1 MTTVGSDGR
10 LRVNVLREPTV
21 VFDGEPV
28 PMRSRLQRRLLLR
41 LACHRGAV
49 VSRNDLVAALWDSRP
64 PRTAYELLS
73 THATRLRSQLAPLIV
88 GADDNGFSP
97 IPRSEDGY
105 RLNLAVLGC
114 DLAELADRAEELRH
128 RPDRTARTRAAAA
141 LSLVGERSAGAG
153 PADEDEPAWLNA
165 AIQAGWDDVRTICE
179 AVVDGARPDAT
190 RPGELPDWSQLLPV
204 LTRLAEQSPYDEP
217 VIAWRIEA
225 LARTGRAAEAL
236 RLMEETRARLAD
248 ELGAAPSDRLA
259 TAFQVALDLSG
270 EDPVRRSPAAEPTR
284 HQASPPPITSPI
296 TPTGGPSVPSAGPRQ
311 LPLPPA
317 EFAGRE
323 AELDQLTGRLTGPA
337 DGPAVVMITGAPGV
351 GKSALAAAAANRIQH
366 AFPDG
371 QVYLDLTGLRE
382 DDVAAA
388 LVPAVAELGATADL
402 GLPVAEQPDRL
413 VDQAALLRS
422 LGADKRILWCFD
434 NVEPRQSLAALLPTA
449 RGAAVLITG
458 SGPHPDLIGQPMID
472 LAPLGPAAGRRLLIS
487 IIGTDRVAAEPAAT
501 DALLERCEGRPGAVL
516 LAARQVSTHP
526 HRTLADT
533 AGRYADPGRRLAEL
547 AAGSHGLRRSLD
559 RARAGLSPSSVS
571 ALVAL
576 GRNDAESCR
585 SADLAGWLGIAEDTA
600 GELLEDLVDA
610 RLIEVRGARTGR
622 GHRYWCGGFVRQYAR
637 ELAAEVGGRRTP
649 PLRAVP

>member
-21 VFDGEPV
+21 VYDGEPV

-105 RLNLAVLGC
+105 RLNLVVLGC
-114 DLAELADRAEELRH
+114 DLAELADCAEDLRH
-128 RPDRTARTRAAAA
+128 RPDSGALVRGLNA
-141 LSLVGERSAGAG
+141 LSLVGERSAGSG

-165 AIQAGWDDVRTICE
+165 AIQSGWDDVRTICE
-179 AVVDGARPDAT
+179 AVVDGAPTDGAQ
-190 RPGELPDWSQLLPV
+190 PGEQLDWSLLLPV

-225 LARTGRAAEAL
+225 LARTGRTAEAL

-248 ELGAAPSDRLA
+248 ELGAAPADRLT

-270 EDPVRRSPAAEPTR
+270 EEPVLRSPAAEPTR
-284 HQASPPPITSPI
+284 HQASPPIASPVS
-296 TPTGGPSVPSAGPRQ
+296 PTGGPTVSLSGPRQ

-323 AELDQLTGRLTGPA
+323 AQLDELAGRLTAPA

-351 GKSALAAAAANRIQH
+351 GKSALAAAAANRIKD

-371 QVYLDLTGLRE
+371 QVYLDLTGLSE
-382 DDVAAA
+382 DELVAA
-388 LVPAVAELGATADL
+388 LVPAVAELGATVDL
-402 GLPVAEQPDRL
+402 GLPAAEQPDRL

-422 LGADKRILWCFD
+422 LGADKRILWIFD
-434 NVEPRQSLAALLPTA
+434 NVEPRHSLAALLPTA

-458 SGPHPDLIGQPMID
+458 TGPHPDLIGQPLVD
-472 LAPLGPAAGRRLLIS
+472 LDPLDLEAGRDLLGS
-487 IIGTDRVAAEPAAT
+487 IIGADRIGEESDAV
-501 DALLERCEGRPGAVL
+501 DALLALCEGRPGAVL
-516 LAARQVSTHP
+516 LAARQVATHP
-526 HRTLADT
+526 HRTLAET
-533 AGRYADPGRRLAEL
+533 SQRYADPGRRLAEL
-547 AAGSHGLRRSLD
+547 AAGGHGLRRSLE
-559 RARAGLSPSSVS
+559 RARAGLSSSAAA
-571 ALVAL
+571 ALAAL
-576 GRNDAESCR
+576 GVNDAEACCP
-585 SADLAGWLGIAEDTA
+585 ADLSGWLGIAEDTA
-600 GELLEDLVDA
+600 RDLLEDLVEA
-610 RLIEVRGARTGR
+610 RLIEVRGTRTGR
-622 GHRYWCGGFVRQYAR
+622 GYRYCCDGFVRQYGR
-637 ELAAEVGGRRTP
+637 ELAAGIAGLRTP